1 MQLPASFKFKDNQ
14 WNDGENNKIKAK
26 IEYTFKGTVD
36 VNGAFAKDLKGK
48 LDVAILSVPLN
59 TIPIGRMTK
68 TETVTIFKNFIVLV
82 NDSILSKIK
91 YLLPE

>member
-1 MQLPASFKFKDNQ
+1 MPASFKFKDNQ

-82 NDSILSKIK
+82 NDSIVSKIK